1 MFGHPDHDQTN
12 GLLNRKVA
20 AGTPLIVSHGG
31 VAFGSVP
38 PNTYLAVRAAVLS
51 GADAVKIDVSGST
64 DNIFFAFHDGFEEE
78 LLGVNRNIQTLSA
91 AEIGDLT
98 YRWHDRPGR
107 RAGVERLQALL
118 GAFRGED
125 VLFALD
131 RSWWRWPTLL
141 KILDNLQMAEQLI
154 LKVPAW
160 ETDAIERLRAHKV
173 KYPVLAICSDPEECA
188 FIPRDGSVNV
198 VGVEALANVD
208 DAPWFERAMID
219 AIHDEGRLVWVNS
232 ETLTTGI
239 PLFGG
244 HDDERAVLE
253 SPEASWR
260 RVLELGVDAV
270 QTTLPWL
277 LGRVRTAVTTG

>member
-1 MFGHPDHDQTN
+1 MLGHPDHAQTN
-12 GLLNRKVA
+12 ARLSRKVA
-20 AGTPLIVSHGG
+20 ARAPLIVSHGG
-31 VAFGSVP
+31 VAVGSVA
-38 PNTYLAVRAAVLS
+38 PNTTLAVRAALWS

-64 DNIFFAFHDGFEEE
+64 DNIFFAFHDGSEEE
-78 LLGVNRNIQTLSA
+78 LLGVHRNIQTLSA

-107 RAGVERLQALL
+107 RARVERLVNLL

-125 VLFALD
+125 LLFALD

-141 KILDNLQMAEQLI
+141 KILDNLQMPDQLI

-160 ETDAIERLRAHKV
+160 ETDAIERLRLHKV

-188 FIPRDGSVNV
+188 FIPRDASVNV
-198 VGVEALANVD
+198 IGVEALANTD
-208 DAPWFERAMID
+208 DSPWFERAMID
-219 AIHDEGRLVWVNS
+219 ALHDEGRLVWVNS

-244 HDDERAVLE
+244 HDDERAVLQ
-253 SPEASWR
+253 SPEDSWR

-277 LGRVRTAVTTG
+277 LREVRASVVA